1 MQKLF
6 AMIENFSIFDSEI
19 SVLLFYAKAG
29 DLKKST
35 RFQTVTCLKNKSC
48 KFLILNK

>member
-1 MQKLF
+1 MLILYPLFHEIFLSILF

-35 RFQTVTCLKNKSC
+35 RF
-48 KFLILNK
+48 

>member
-1 MQKLF
+1 
-6 AMIENFSIFDSEI
+6 MIENFIIFDCEKSVLLFYAKAGDLKIFDCEK

-35 RFQTVTCLKNKSC
+35 RF
-48 KFLILNK
+48 